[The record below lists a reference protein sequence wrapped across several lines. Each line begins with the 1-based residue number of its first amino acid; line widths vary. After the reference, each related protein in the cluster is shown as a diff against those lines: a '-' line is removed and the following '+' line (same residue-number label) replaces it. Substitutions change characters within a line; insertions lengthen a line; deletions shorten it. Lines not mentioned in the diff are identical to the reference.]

1 MIFTAIIYKTD
12 AGRQKTAVTCIAEN
26 FDIAKKK
33 LFSMYGARLVSIIYE
48 AEKNLDLPVAKD
60 KTSTVQSN

>member
-33 LFSMYGARLVSIIYE
+33 LSNMYGDRLISIIYE
-48 AEKNLDLPVAKD
+48 VEKNSDSPVAKD
-60 KTSTVQSN
+60 QTSTVQSN